1 MSMNLSLFKISS
13 ISKFPSLIPTPDH
26 LSFEAAAKVQFLIS
40 NKQTIYLKTFCCL
53 MCENA
58 LLLRDYKGKA
68 TSFKNKP
75 STE

>member
-40 NKQTIYLKTFCCL
+40 LLQTKKLIFEARTQ
-53 MCENA
+53 
-58 LLLRDYKGKA
+58 GG
-68 TSFKNKP
+68 T
-75 STE
+75 